1 MPSSGAADPGV
12 EPGSAPASSL
22 AGPQLDRA
30 PAADR
35 HTWFEDAQAI
45 VTACAFFS
53 LGLALLGGSRLL
65 MGGTPGIALLVSRVT
80 GLRFGPVYFLVNLPF
95 FWLGLRRLG
104 WRFTL
109 KTFSAIA
116 LLALVTDRLPAVLH
130 LDRVHPVYAAAMGG
144 ALAGV
149 GLLMLFRHDASL
161 GGLSILAV
169 WLQERFGIRAGMFQ
183 LSVDLTILVAS
194 FFFVSPAAAALSVL
208 GAVALN
214 LVLAINH
221 KPGRYMGT

>member
-1 MPSSGAADPGV
+1 MDL
-12 EPGSAPASSL
+12 APT
-22 AGPQLDRA
+22 
-30 PAADR
+30 ADR
-35 HTWFEDAQAI
+35 HTTLEDAQAI

-53 LGLALLGGSRLL
+53 LGLAMIGSSRLL

-80 GLRFGPVYFLVNLPF
+80 GLRFGPVYFAVNVPF

-104 WRFTL
+104 WRFTV

-116 LLALVTDRLPAVLH
+116 LLALATDRLPAVLH

-149 GLLMLFRHDASL
+149 GLLMLFRHEASL
-161 GGLSILAV
+161 GGVNILAL
-169 WLQERFGIRAGMFQ
+169 WLQDRFGIRAGMVQ
-183 LSVDLTILVAS
+183 LAVDVTILVAS
-194 FFFVSPAAAALSVL
+194 FFVVSPGAVALSVL

-221 KPGRYMGT
+221 RPGRYMGT